1 MGIVIYTV
9 ALWILSALA
18 RACDNTKKENGF
30 VIWLLSQLIF
40 LPIAGRVFGW
50 W

>member
-1 MGIVIYTV
+1 MIIVIYTAV
-9 ALWILSALA
+9 IWILSALMTA
-18 RACDNTKKENGF
+18 YSNAKKPEGF
-30 VIWLLSQLIF
+30 FVWLASQLVF